1 MIAIISPAKS
11 LDFETKPATDKY
23 TEVDFLPESIKIN
36 AKLKKMKASD
46 LIKLMGISA
55 KLANLNV
62 DRNLMWEPPF
72 TAENAKQAILAFN
85 GDVYDGINAQ
95 TFSNEQFDFAQ
106 DHIRILS
113 GLYGLLKPLDLIQPY
128 RLEMG
133 IKLPVEKNKNLYQF
147 WQTKITKQVNELV
160 AQNSGMLV
168 NLASA
173 EYFKA
178 IDQKKF
184 KGTIITPEFKD
195 NKNGTYKII
204 SFYAKKARGMMCRFM
219 IENNITKPEDL
230 KAFDMEGYYYNNELS
245 KEDKWVFTRD
255 L

>member
-11 LDFETKPATDKY
+11 LDFETKPATEKY
-23 TEVDFLPESIKIN
+23 SDVDFLPESVKIN

-55 KLANLNV
+55 KLATLNV

-72 TAENAKQAILAFN
+72 TPENAKQAILAFN
-85 GDVYDGINAQ
+85 GDVYEGINAQ
-95 TFSNEQFDFAQ
+95 TFNGEQFDFAQ

-133 IKLPVEKNKNLYQF
+133 TKLPIEKSKDLYQF
-147 WQTKITKQVNELV
+147 WQNKITKQVNELV
-160 AQNSGMLV
+160 DQNSGVLL

-178 IDQKKF
+178 IDQSKF
-184 KGTIITPEFKD
+184 KGKIISPEFKD

-219 IENNITKPEDL
+219 VENNITKPEEM
-230 KAFDMEGYYYNNELS
+230 KAFDMEGYYFNNELS
-245 KEDKWVFTRD
+245 KGDKWVFTRD